1 LPARRTADFT
11 EIVVQVVRTGGFL
24 VKQIFYSAPSRLM
37 GQRLRVYIFD
47 ARVEAYLVSHYL
59 VSHYLVSR
67 PRTRAE
73 KR

>member
-1 LPARRTADFT
+1 
-11 EIVVQVVRTGGFL
+11 

-47 ARVEAYLVSHYL
+47 ARIEAYLVSHYLVSHYL